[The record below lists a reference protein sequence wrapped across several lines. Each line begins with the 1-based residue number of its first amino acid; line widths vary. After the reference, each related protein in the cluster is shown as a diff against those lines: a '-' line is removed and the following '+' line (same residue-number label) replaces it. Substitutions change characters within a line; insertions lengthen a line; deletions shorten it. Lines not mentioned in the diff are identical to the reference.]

1 MLYTFVSR
9 DSFLFLTLN
18 TVHVNECFLLEET
31 FIWKRHF
38 NECCGHKA
46 LSRGNNSNYPIAS
59 HGHRQKHLDPIKF
72 RQSKLPIE
80 IF

>member
-1 MLYTFVSR
+1 MNAFY
-9 DSFLFLTLN
+9 
-18 TVHVNECFLLEET
+18 
-31 FIWKRHF
+31 WKRHF

-46 LSRGNNSNYPIAS
+46 LSRGNNSNYSIAS

-80 IF
+80 IFYWMNLIIILKKSSQNFIFKKC